1 MPLLIESCQDFFQ
14 TANLYE
20 VLGVTKKAS
29 KQEVKKG
36 YYKKSLAYHPDRVS
50 GTDKDVATKKF
61 QVLSQVYN
69 ILSDDG
75 RRAEYDETGS
85 VGEDIVL
92 DENMDWEQYWRL
104 HFRKVTIKDI
114 EEFSQKYK
122 GSSDELDDLKAV
134 YLSSEGDMNNIMNT
148 MLCSSYED
156 EPRFV
161 KILTELIK
169 DGTVPDFPAFSKESK
184 KKKTSRMQKARAEAE
199 EAAEEAKKLKLD
211 DTEESLAA
219 AIQQRQA
226 SRAAQADNFFSQLEA
241 KYGGATKTKK
251 KATKKSK

>member
-1 MPLLIESCQDFFQ
+1 MPLLIDSCKEFFQ
-14 TANLYE
+14 TTNLYE
-20 VLGVTKKAS
+20 VLGVTKEAS

-50 GTDKDVATKKF
+50 DTDKDVATKKF
-61 QVLSQVYN
+61 QVLSQIYN

-85 VGEDIVL
+85 VGEEVIL
-92 DENMDWEQYWRL
+92 DENMDWQQYWRL
-104 HFRKVTIKDI
+104 HFRKVSIKDI

-122 GSSDELDDLKAV
+122 GSSDELEDLKSV
-134 YLSSEGDMNNIMNT
+134 YLSSEGDLENIMNT

-161 KILTELIK
+161 KILTDLIK
-169 DGTVPDFPAFSKESK
+169 EGTLPDFPAFSKESK
-184 KKKTSRMQKARAEAE
+184 KKKAARMQKARAEAK

-211 DTEESLAA
+211 DTQESLAS

-241 KYGGATKTKK
+241 KYGGASKTKK
-251 KATKKSK
+251 KASKKSK